1 MGKAFE
7 DMTPEERKDSLE
19 FRIGDFDPVR
29 LWYGRFGDGAKLI
42 LALEGNQDDGYALV
56 AYMKNL
62 GHLYNLDGNP
72 RRLNLHFEIAN
83 LNGVSDNDVFGG
95 FELRYEEDKI
105 VIHGRST
112 QYGGIP
118 KEVVEDKLLPLLRE
132 HIQGFDY
139 LAEEEAYQRELHE
152 YDVEIWGN
160 ECSKLER
167 EAKNVKRDN
176 KQRQEI
182 IDSRIGWWARRQAKK
197 KGITTEQYIIDKYND
212 IPDLQ
217 KVPEKP
223 PEPEFKFEPRY
234 KHEVPEFKFGFYMY
248 GVHPDNNKWSFLGFE
263 KKRERR

>member
-1 MGKAFE
+1 
-7 DMTPEERKDSLE
+7 
-19 FRIGDFDPVR
+19 
-29 LWYGRFGDGAKLI
+29 
-42 LALEGNQDDGYALV
+42 
-56 AYMKNL
+56 MKNKIRKVVIPAAGL
-62 GHLYNLDGNP
+62 GTRFLP
-72 RRLNLHFEIAN
+72 AT
-83 LNGVSDNDVFGG
+83 
-95 FELRYEEDKI
+95 KA
-105 VIHGRST
+105 
-112 QYGGIP
+112 QP
-118 KEVVEDKLLPLLRE
+118 KEMLPVVDKPIIQYVVEEVVASGIKDVVIVTGSSKRAIE
-132 HIQGFDY
+132 DHFDY
-139 LAEEEAYQRELHE
+139 NYELQN
-152 YDVEIWGN
+152 WLKKQG
-160 ECSKLER
+160 K
-167 EAKNVKRDN
+167 N